1 MPLRVVVAQ
10 SLLTYQFLII
20 LLPLRVLRDVRLLL
34 LVGLLEKVDETLNFV
49 FLILLKHER
58 RNLIWHQ
65 VDALL
70 PLLPLH
76 RVFCR

>member
-65 VDALL
+65 ADALL

-76 RVFCR
+76 